1 MYFLGN
7 HGLSSECLSF
17 IFRPAIIFILAGF
30 IKNLIK
36 CFLNYVIFSESFLK
50 PSQNK
55 KGLKNLGY
63 PTKKQSFSLEKDC
76 FFVGYPKFF
85 GPSYFEMAL
94 VNSHN
99 LLQKQLLN
107 VFFGCKNRVCH
118 HNFKLDAENNGWT
131 KNEAKTFSRKSVISR
146 KIHWLDNVRQSSS

>member
-1 MYFLGN
+1 MDAKVSIKTKTKTFQNLN
-7 HGLSSECLSF
+7 KNCPLASF
-17 IFRPAIIFILAGF
+17 FVQPLFSVLNFYIGRFHQKFDEM
-30 IKNLIK
+30 
-36 CFLNYVIFSESFLK
+36 FLNYVIFSALF
-50 PSQNK
+50 
-55 KGLKNLGY
+55 
-63 PTKKQSFSLEKDC
+63 
-76 FFVGYPKFF
+76 
-85 GPSYFEMAL
+85 L

-99 LLQKQLLN
+99 LFQKQLLN

>member
-1 MYFLGN
+1 MLLIRCIMRSIKHYYPGDLIIRKSRCFCCISYLFSASNCYFL
-7 HGLSSECLSF
+7 HQSWS
-17 IFRPAIIFILAGF
+17 LACF

-36 CFLNYVIFSESFLK
+36 SFLNYVIFSESF
-50 PSQNK
+50 
-55 KGLKNLGY
+55 
-63 PTKKQSFSLEKDC
+63 
-76 FFVGYPKFF
+76 
-85 GPSYFEMAL
+85 L

-118 HNFKLDAENNGWT
+118 HNFKLDAESNGWT